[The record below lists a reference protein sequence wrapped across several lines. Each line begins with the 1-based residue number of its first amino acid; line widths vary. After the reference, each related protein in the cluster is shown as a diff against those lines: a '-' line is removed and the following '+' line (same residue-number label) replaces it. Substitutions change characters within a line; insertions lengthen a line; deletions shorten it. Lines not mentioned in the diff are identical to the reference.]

1 MDDAS
6 LRALGLYMPVAP
18 RVGERRE
25 VWRRLKGASG
35 EQKFRE
41 DELVIQTRR
50 RKQAHTFFCQY
61 CCIKLH
67 IFSLLCGFLT
77 STSYRCLPTNPS
89 SDRCRR
95 R

>member
-6 LRALGLYMPVAP
+6 LRALCLYMPVAP

-25 VWRRLKGASG
+25 VGRRLKGASG
-35 EQKFRE
+35 KQKLRQHQP
-41 DELVIQTRR
+41 VIQTRR
-50 RKQAHTFFCQY
+50 REQAHAFFCQY